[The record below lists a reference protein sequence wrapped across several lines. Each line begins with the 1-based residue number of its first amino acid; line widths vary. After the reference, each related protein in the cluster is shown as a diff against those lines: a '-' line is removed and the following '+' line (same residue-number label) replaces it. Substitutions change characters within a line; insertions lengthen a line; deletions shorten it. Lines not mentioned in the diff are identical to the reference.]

1 MLDVDKLVVLRSV
14 AAHGSIAA
22 AARELKYTRSAVS
35 QQMSALERA
44 AGCSLLV
51 RGGRTVSLT
60 PIGRRLLEHTE
71 RLLIELRAAEATVH
85 RHSGEVG
92 GALRVGVA
100 FHEGPAL
107 MSSALTGVR
116 REHPGLELTLV
127 ATTDEKAGEEVR
139 LGRLDMAMVSQFGAS
154 PAPAPLGLRQW
165 VLSQDPLRLCVA
177 EDHPLADRSSCTMVD
192 LRDEPWVL
200 DPSGPLGRVTLALC
214 ATAGF
219 VPVVAAS
226 VGDVATALGLVTV
239 GWGITIAPEL
249 TPVVRNATL
258 TSHRADRRGLAPF
271 QRACRPR
278 RRGGLA
284 RGRRRRAGRARR
296 QCAAAVLS
304 TVGRA
309 DARVVSVRPRRRSRR

>member
-1 MLDVDKLVVLRSV
+1 MLDVDKLVVLRAV

-51 RGGRTVSLT
+51 RGSKSVTLT

-71 RLLIELRAAEATVH
+71 RLLVELRAAESAVRQH
-85 RHSGEVG
+85 GGAVG
-92 GALRVGVA
+92 GSLRVGVA

-116 REHPGLELTLV
+116 RRHPDLELTLV
-127 ATTDEKAGEEVR
+127 ATTDEGAADEVR
-139 LGRLDMAMVSQFGAS
+139 HGRLDMAMVSQFGTTPT
-154 PAPAPLGLRQW
+154 PAALGLRQW

-177 EDHPLADRSSCTMVD
+177 EDHPLAARETCSVAD
-192 LRDEPWVL
+192 LRDEPWVIN
-200 DPSGPLGRVTLALC
+200 PSGPLGRLTVGLC

-219 VPVVAAS
+219 TPVIAAS

-239 GWGITIAPEL
+239 GWGVTIAPEL
-249 TPVVRNATL
+249 TPVVRGAALRRIEL
-258 TSHRADRRGLAPF
+258 TDVDS
-271 QRACRPR
+271 QRFSVLIVRDGEQDSPEI
-278 RRGGLA
+278 
-284 RGRRRRAGRARR
+284 
-296 QCAAAVLS
+296 AAV
-304 TVGRA
+304 VRA
-309 DARVVSVRPRRRSRR
+309 VHSSSARLVPHR